1 MSNEFSKTS
10 DMLETCLSKLD
21 AADEFE
27 FHYSS
32 VSGAEVT
39 SRFEKVENIQ
49 YHDDNSLTVTCIS
62 QKKRNC

>member
-27 FHYSS
+27 FII
-32 VSGAEVT
+32 
-39 SRFEKVENIQ
+39 RQ
-49 YHDDNSLTVTCIS
+49 YQEL
-62 QKKRNC
+62 K